1 MTTHYDSRVAPW
13 QVGEDDIPSAGAF
26 EDTARFLLRFAILAP
41 SGHNTQPW
49 KFAVRAPDVLVFAD
63 PARRLPVADPDD
75 RELTISLGAAAMN
88 LRVAAARAG
97 FAADV
102 LAADAADPAH
112 TVDGGPVAR
121 IRLSEAGAPDPALAA
136 LFPALTARR
145 TWRLAMEDRPLAA
158 AAAAA
163 LAGLTAL
170 GGASLQ
176 VVVDE
181 AQRAALEALI
191 HEGDLARM
199 SDKAFR
205 RELAHWMRPAHSHA
219 DDGLA
224 GDSLGLSPFASD
236 LAAWSTKAFDMGK
249 SIAAKD
255 VTLAHESAALVVV
268 FAPDEPA
275 ALLDA
280 GQLMERYVLTAA
292 LHGAACSFFNLPVE
306 VPEIRG
312 KIGRLLGAAQLPQLL
327 FRLGYP
333 TGADLKPSA
342 RRPLEDV
349 LRD

>member
-1 MTTHYDSRVAPW
+1 MTTHYDPRVAPW

-26 EDTARFLLRFAILAP
+26 EVTARVLLRFAILAP

-75 RELTISLGAAAMN
+75 RELTVSLGAAAMN
-88 LRVAAARAG
+88 LRVAAARAR

-102 LAADAADPAH
+102 AAADGA
-112 TVDGGPVAR
+112 DGGPVAR
-121 IRLSEAGAPDPALAA
+121 IHLSRAGAPDPALAA
-136 LFPALTARR
+136 LFPAITARR
-145 TWRLAMEDRPLAA
+145 TWRLAMEDRALAD

-163 LAGLTAL
+163 LAGLAAL

-176 VVVDE
+176 VVADE

-205 RELAHWMRPAHSHA
+205 KELAHWMRPAHTHA

-224 GDSLGLSPFASD
+224 GDALGLSPFASN
-236 LAAWSTKAFDMGK
+236 LAAWSTRAFDMGK

-255 VTLAHESAALVVV
+255 VALAHESAALVVV
-268 FAPDEPA
+268 FSADEPA

-292 LHGAACSFFNLPVE
+292 LHGVACSFFNLPVE
-306 VPEIRG
+306 VPDLRG
-312 KIGRLLGAAQLPQLL
+312 RIQELLGAAQLPQLL
-327 FRLGYP
+327 FRFGYP
-333 TGADLKPSA
+333 TGADLKSSA

-349 LRD
+349 LID

>member
-1 MTTHYDSRVAPW
+1 MTADYDPRVAPW

-88 LRVAAARAG
+88 LRAAAARAG
-97 FAADV
+97 FVANV
-102 LAADAADPAH
+102 LAEGA
-112 TVDGGPVAR
+112 VDGGPVAR
-121 IRLSEAGAPDPALAA
+121 IRLSKAGDPDPALAA
-136 LFPALTARR
+136 LFPAITARR
-145 TWRLAMEDRPLAA
+145 TWRLAMEDRPLAD

-176 VVVDE
+176 VVADE

-224 GDSLGLSPFASD
+224 GDALGLSSFASI
-236 LAAWSTKAFDMGK
+236 LAAWSTKTFDMGK
-249 SIAAKD
+249 SMAAKD
-255 VTLAHESAALVVV
+255 VALSRESAALVVV
-268 FAPDEPA
+268 LSADEPA

-292 LHGAACSFFNLPVE
+292 LHGVACSFFNLPVE
-306 VPEIRG
+306 APEIRG
-312 KIGRLLGAAQLPQLL
+312 KIGKLLGAAQLPQVL

-349 LRD
+349 LMD

>member
-1 MTTHYDSRVAPW
+1 MTADYDPRVAPW

-49 KFAVRAPDVLVFAD
+49 KFAVRAPEVLVFAD

-88 LRVAAARAG
+88 LRAAAARAG
-97 FAADV
+97 FVANV
-102 LAADAADPAH
+102 LAEGA
-112 TVDGGPVAR
+112 VDGGPVAR
-121 IRLSEAGAPDPALAA
+121 IRLSKAGDPDPALAA
-136 LFPALTARR
+136 LFPAITARR
-145 TWRLAMEDRPLAA
+145 TWRLAMEDRPLAD

-176 VVVDE
+176 VVADE

-219 DDGLA
+219 VDGLA
-224 GDSLGLSPFASD
+224 GDALGLSPFASD

-255 VTLAHESAALVVV
+255 VALAHESAALVVV

-280 GQLMERYVLTAA
+280 GQLMERYVLAAA

-306 VPEIRG
+306 APDIRG
-312 KIGRLLGAAQLPQLL
+312 KIRKLLGAAQLPQLL

-349 LRD
+349 LMD